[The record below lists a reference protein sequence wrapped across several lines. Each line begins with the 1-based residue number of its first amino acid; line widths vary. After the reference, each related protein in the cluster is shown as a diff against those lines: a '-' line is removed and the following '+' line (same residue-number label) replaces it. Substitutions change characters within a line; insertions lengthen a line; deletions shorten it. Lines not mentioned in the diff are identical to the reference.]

1 MSVAIRSLQHF
12 LYCPRR
18 WGLTEIDRQWHD
30 NAFIAY
36 SELAH
41 ERVHTG
47 TRVLSGENKIVR
59 SGVWLYADEPD
70 LVGIADCVEFTR
82 GKPSAGATYIPS
94 LGGSFR
100 VAVVEYKPRM
110 PAGGRIRDDDALQ
123 VYAQKLCADH
133 VFGCDAEMTL
143 YYTREKKRVA
153 VPRERIAGLH
163 ELLLGTLARMA
174 RCMEERRI
182 PALVRKDGCGGCSF
196 ADFCMPGVDG
206 IDVRRAIGEKLRE

>member
-1 MSVAIRSLQHF
+1 M
-12 LYCPRR
+12 
-18 WGLTEIDRQWHD
+18 EIDRQWHD

-41 ERVHTG
+41 ERVHAG
-47 TRVLSGENKIVR
+47 ARAVSGENKLVR
-59 SGVWLYADEPD
+59 SGVWLYSDEPD
-70 LVGIADCVEFTR
+70 LVGVADCVEFTR
-82 GKPSAGATYIPS
+82 CNRKEAGTYIPS
-94 LGGSFR
+94 LGDTFR

-123 VYAQKLCADH
+123 VYAQKVCADT
-133 VFGCDAEMTL
+133 VFGCDADMVL

-163 ELLLGTLARMA
+163 ELLLGTLAGMA
-174 RCMEERRI
+174 RCMEDRRI
-182 PALVRKDGCGGCSF
+182 PAAVRKDGCGGCSF

-206 IDVRRAIGEKLRE
+206 SDVRRAIGEKLRE